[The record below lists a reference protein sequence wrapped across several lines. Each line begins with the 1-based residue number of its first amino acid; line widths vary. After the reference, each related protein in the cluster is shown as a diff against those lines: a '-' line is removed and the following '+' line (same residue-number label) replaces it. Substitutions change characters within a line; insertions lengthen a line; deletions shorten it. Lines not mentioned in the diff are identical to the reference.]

1 VPCDGVAFREL
12 DAVQHQVIAQVAR
25 ERALKRAASA

>member
-12 DAVQHQVIAQVAR
+12 DAVQHQVIAQVA
-25 ERALKRAASA
+25 LKRAASA